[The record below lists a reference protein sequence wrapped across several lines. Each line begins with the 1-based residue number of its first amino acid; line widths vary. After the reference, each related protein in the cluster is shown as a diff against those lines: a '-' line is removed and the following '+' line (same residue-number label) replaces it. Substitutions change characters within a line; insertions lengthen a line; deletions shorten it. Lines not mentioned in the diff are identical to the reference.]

1 MFSDTS
7 APVKPPGESDDSY
20 DECEPDSSGSGAF
33 LPSDATTARRYRPKS
48 DGQPRPSSHSRRH
61 YSKRLTHR
69 QHSMGAERPPGPD
82 SPTQSPMSSP
92 KPPPRLRRRQQSAGN
107 IGLYVEESQ
116 EISVG
121 ISGEFFYIT
130 PLLFSYKQP
139 IYKQRGLNINYFKQM
154 SPQRLFYSLQL
165 A

>member
-1 MFSDTS
+1 MFSDTC

-20 DECEPDSSGSGAF
+20 DEYEPDSSGSGAF
-33 LPSDATTARRYRPKS
+33 PPSDATTARRYRPKS
-48 DGQPRPSSHSRRH
+48 DGQPRPSSHS
-61 YSKRLTHR
+61 HR
-69 QHSMGAERPPGPD
+69 THSMGAERPPGPD

-107 IGLYVEESQ
+107 IGLYVEESP

-130 PLLFSYKQP
+130 PLLFSYKHP
-139 IYKQRGLNINYFKQM
+139 IYKQRGLNLNYSEQM
-154 SPQRLFYSLQL
+154 CPQRLFYSLQL